1 MTAPE
6 ITLSRVYSPPEHKE
20 GLWILVDRLW
30 PRGIKKES
38 FPLDMWLKDV
48 APSPALRKW
57 FHQDSDHWHEF
68 AKQYAQELKEKP
80 ELIEHVL
87 ALASTSPVTLFYAAK
102 DLQHNHALVLQKV
115 LKSWPKIPE
124 IK

>member
-1 MTAPE
+1 MTTLQIA
-6 ITLSRVYSPPEHKE
+6 LSRVYSLPEHKE

-30 PRGIKKES
+30 PRGIKKDS
-38 FPLDMWLKDV
+38 IPLDMWLKDI
-48 APSPALRKW
+48 APSPSLRKW
-57 FHQDSDHWHEF
+57 FHQDREHWPEF
-68 AKQYAQELKEKP
+68 AKRYAQELKEKP

-87 ALASTSPVTLFYAAK
+87 ALANTSPVTLFYAAK

-115 LKSWPKIPE
+115 LKSWPKMPE